1 FPPLRSSYLS
11 LTRAH
16 TRSTLLPYT
25 TLFRSER
32 PPGQGLSAPLNRR
45 TAGARAELSA
55 SSAEQLLLAA
65 QPAVAVTRQAQ
76 PQWMPLGLFVI
87 AVGEDIDQ
95 LLQVLVVDFDGDFLV
110 RQVHQHQ
117 YRRIGIVANGEYR
130 WHPDI
135 HRAGLAFSDFAQAD
149 AAADH
154 VAGLGQQRIIA
165 QGLGVDVQRA
175 VAER

>member
-87 AVGEDIDQ
+87 AVGGDIAQ
-95 LLQVLVVDFDGDFLV
+95 LIQGLAVVLVGELRVGPV
-110 RQVHQHQ
+110 SQH
-117 YRRIGIVANGEYR
+117 
-130 WHPDI
+130 
-135 HRAGLAFSDFAQAD
+135 
-149 AAADH
+149 
-154 VAGLGQQRIIA
+154 
-165 QGLGVDVQRA
+165 
-175 VAER
+175 